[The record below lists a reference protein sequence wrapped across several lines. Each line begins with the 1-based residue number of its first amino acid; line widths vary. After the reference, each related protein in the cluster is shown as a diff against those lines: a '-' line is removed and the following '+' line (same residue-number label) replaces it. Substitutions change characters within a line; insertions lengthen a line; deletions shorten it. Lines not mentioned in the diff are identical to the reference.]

1 MTPIPDGHPSIEAVH
16 VPGEGVLH
24 PADPDVAPAA
34 PEVPAVD
41 VAPTEEDGSTNKRR
55 RPRADVAPAAP
66 EVAAVE
72 DPTADEPDGSTKR
85 RRTTRAD
92 AEPTEEA

>member
-41 VAPTEEDGSTNKRR
+41 VAPT
-55 RPRADVAPAAP
+55 
-66 EVAAVE
+66 
-72 DPTADEPDGSTKR
+72 DEPDGSTKR

>member
-16 VPGEGVLH
+16 IPGEGVLH
-24 PADPDVAPAA
+24 PVDPDVAP
-34 PEVPAVD
+34 
-41 VAPTEEDGSTNKRR
+41 T
-55 RPRADVAPAAP
+55 AP

-72 DPTADEPDGSTKR
+72 DPPADEPDGSTKR